1 MPFANLATPLETYI
15 NGSNAKKSALLIELT
30 KKGDDANFA
39 SISAQRRV
47 ESLETSAAKVE
58 SDIAA
63 KTSEI
68 ATYTTIIDSLPNGE
82 IKDGF
87 IQKKT
92 LAEQDLYRLNI
103 RARSVGGKALLDAK
117 IRAEQL
123 QDTYLYYVGLHQ
135 ETMLVVA
142 NNP

>member
-1 MPFANLATPLETYI
+1 MPFANLTTPLETYI
-15 NGSNAKKSALLIELT
+15 DGSNAKKSALLIELT

-39 SISAQRRV
+39 STSANRRV
-47 ESLETSAAKVE
+47 QSLETSATKVE

-68 ATYTTIIDSLPNGE
+68 ATYTTIIASLPDGE
-82 IKDGF
+82 IKDSF

-117 IRAEQL
+117 IRAEPL
-123 QDTYLYYVGLHQ
+123 ADVAAYYTGLHQ